1 MRSLTMITEAIKR
14 STAQSEQREWENSSQ
29 TFERRLSELR
39 EREAD
44 EERARQE
51 YVRKRLERGG

>member
-1 MRSLTMITEAIKR
+1 MITEAIKR

>member
-1 MRSLTMITEAIKR
+1 MISEAIQR
-14 STAQSEQREWENSSQ
+14 STTQRERENSSL

-39 EREAD
+39 EKQAA

-51 YVRKRLERGG
+51 YVRKRLERAG